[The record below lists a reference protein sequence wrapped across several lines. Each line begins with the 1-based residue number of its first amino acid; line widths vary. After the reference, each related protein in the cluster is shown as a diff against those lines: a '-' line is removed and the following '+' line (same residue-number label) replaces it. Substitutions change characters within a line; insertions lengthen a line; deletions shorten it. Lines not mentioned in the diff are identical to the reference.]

1 MRWFVLLLMGSCIL
15 LYSCGVTAQARPT
28 KGTAATVTD
37 SILIKQGEE
46 FRLFKTIRGEFS
58 SFEVDGMDNI
68 YLLTKGHQLKKLDVN
83 GDSVAVY
90 NDVRKYGNPFLVDVT
105 NPLRPL
111 VYFKNFASIVILDRF
126 LSKRDEINLRQ
137 QNIFA
142 VKTLATSYDNMIW
155 LFDEQDFKLKKI
167 DYQGKVNLETNDW
180 RLLFDPVPQPIT
192 IIDRENFVYLY
203 DIEKGFYIFDYYGS
217 MKSQLPFAGWQHV
230 AVSGNQ
236 LYGFTGN
243 VLNNYEIN
251 TMKMK
256 KYTIP
261 AGISG
266 YEDIKA
272 MNGKLYV
279 LKKGELNIFMLQ

>member
-1 MRWFVLLLMGSCIL
+1 MRILLLLVTAFIVAHSCR
-15 LYSCGVTAQARPT
+15 VTAQSKPT

-37 SILIKQGEE
+37 TMSAASSKP
-46 FRLFKTIRGEFS
+46 FRLLKTLRGDFN

-68 YLLTKGHQLKKLDVN
+68 YVITKGNQLKKYDAN

-90 NDVRKYGNPFLVDVT
+90 NDVKKYGNPSLIDVT

-111 VYFKNFASIVILDRF
+111 VYFKNFSSIVILDRF

-137 QNIFA
+137 QNIFS
-142 VKTLATSYDNMIW
+142 VKAIASSYDNLIW

-167 DYQGKVNLETNDW
+167 NYEGKILLETNDW
-180 RLLFDPVPQPIT
+180 RQIFNPVPQPQNIF
-192 IIDRENFVYLY
+192 DKENFVYLY
-203 DIEKGFYIFDYYGS
+203 DVNQGFYIFDYYGS
-217 MKSQLPFAGWQHV
+217 LKSQLPYKGWHHV

-236 LYGFTGN
+236 LYGFDGS
-243 VLNNYEIN
+243 VLNMYNIASLTSKQYPL
-251 TMKMK
+251 
-256 KYTIP
+256 P
-261 AGISG
+261 ASISL

-279 LKKGELNIFMLQ
+279 LTKGELNIFLLQ